1 MAAEAT
7 YDDRLCRL
15 EATRMTKEM
24 GELIFDA
31 IYLAVIWTIVFRM
44 YGRLRTLSE
53 DRLPL
58 AQTLALAF
66 ALLGLGDTAHVGF
79 RIVAHLTG
87 GIEANPQ
94 LLGIGKLAT
103 AVTVTI
109 FYVLLVKAWK
119 LRYNKHYGV
128 LAYLLFISAAVRLIV
143 MLLPGNEWARE
154 VAPFAFS
161 MYRNIPL
168 LIQGIGVAY
177 LVLSESVR
185 SKDSAFTWIGL
196 MILVSYAFYT
206 PVILY
211 ARTVPTL
218 GLLMIPKTIAYM
230 VAAFV
235 AYRSV
240 FKDSQAVG

>member
-1 MAAEAT
+1 
-7 YDDRLCRL
+7 
-15 EATRMTKEM
+15 MTKEM

-31 IYLAVIWTIVFRM
+31 IYLVVIWTIVFRM
-44 YGRLRTLSE
+44 YGKMPTLPD

-58 AQTLALAF
+58 ARTLALAF

-87 GIEANPQ
+87 GVEANPQ
-94 LLGIGKLAT
+94 LLGAGKLAT

-109 FYVLLVKAWK
+109 FYVLLVRAWK

-128 LAYLLFISAAVRLIV
+128 LAYLLFISAGVRLAF
-143 MLLPGNEWARE
+143 MLLPGNEWAKA
-154 VAPFAFS
+154 VAPFSFS
-161 MYRNIPL
+161 MHRNIPL
-168 LIQGIGVAY
+168 LIQGLGAAY
-177 LVLSESVR
+177 LILSESVR
-185 SKDSAFTWIGL
+185 SQDSAFTWIGL

-240 FKDSQAVG
+240 FKESKAAG

>member
-1 MAAEAT
+1 
-7 YDDRLCRL
+7 
-15 EATRMTKEM
+15 MTKEI
-24 GELIFDA
+24 GELLFDA
-31 IYLAVIWTIVFRM
+31 IYLVVIWAIVFRM
-44 YGRLRTLSE
+44 YGKMRMLPD

-58 AQTLALAF
+58 ARTLALAF

-79 RIVAHLTG
+79 RIVAHLRG
-87 GIEANPQ
+87 GVEANPQ

-103 AVTVTI
+103 AITVTI

-119 LRYNKHYGV
+119 LRYDKHYGV
-128 LAYLLFISAAVRLIV
+128 LAYLLFISAAVRLSF
-143 MLLPGNEWARE
+143 MLLPGNEWAKAI
-154 VAPFAFS
+154 APFSFS
-161 MYRNIPL
+161 MHRNIPL
-168 LIQGIGVAY
+168 LIQGLGAAY
-177 LVLSESVR
+177 LILSESVR

-211 ARTVPTL
+211 ARTIPTL

-235 AYRSV
+235 AYSSV
-240 FKDSQAVG
+240 FKDTPAIG

>member
-1 MAAEAT
+1 MLMDDNRLDMREAT
-7 YDDRLCRL
+7 W
-15 EATRMTKEM
+15 MTKEM
-24 GELIFDA
+24 GELVFDV
-31 IYLAVIWTIVFRM
+31 IYLAVIWAIVFRM
-44 YGRLRTLSE
+44 YGSLRTLPK

-58 AQTLALAF
+58 ARTLVLAF

-87 GIEANPQ
+87 GVEANPQ

-103 AVTVTI
+103 AITVTI
-109 FYVLLVKAWK
+109 FYVLVVKAWK
-119 LRYNKHYGV
+119 LRYNKRYGV
-128 LAYLLFISAAVRLIV
+128 LAYLLFVSAAVRLSF
-143 MLLPGNEWARE
+143 MLLPGNEWARD
-154 VAPFAFS
+154 VAPFDFS
-161 MYRNIPL
+161 MHRNIPL
-168 LIQGIGVAY
+168 LIQGLGAAY
-177 LVLSESVR
+177 LILSDSVR

-211 ARTVPTL
+211 ARAIPTL

-235 AYRSV
+235 AYGSG
-240 FKDSQAVG
+240 FKHPPAIG

>member
-1 MAAEAT
+1 
-7 YDDRLCRL
+7 
-15 EATRMTKEM
+15 MTEEI

-31 IYLAVIWTIVFRM
+31 IYLAVIWAIVFRM
-44 YGRLRTLSE
+44 YARLRTLPE

-58 AQTLALAF
+58 ARTLALAF

-87 GIEANPQ
+87 GVEANPQ
-94 LLGIGKLAT
+94 LLGVGKLAT
-103 AVTVTI
+103 AITVTI

-119 LRYNKHYGV
+119 LRYNKRYGV
-128 LAYLLFISAAVRLIV
+128 LAYLLFVSAAVRLSF
-143 MLLPGNEWARE
+143 MLLPGNEWAKD
-154 VAPFAFS
+154 VAPFDFS
-161 MYRNIPL
+161 MHRNIPL
-168 LIQGIGVAY
+168 LIQGLGVAY
-177 LVLSESVR
+177 LILSESVR

-206 PVILY
+206 PVVLY
-211 ARTVPTL
+211 ARAVPTL

-235 AYRSV
+235 AYGSV
-240 FKDSQAVG
+240 FRDSSAIG